1 LSALDIILAE
11 APRFYSWWNLRFLLI
26 AVGNTLLASIA
37 GCAIGYA
44 LGFALALARLPQ
56 LVPVAAIRL
65 GAILWV
71 EAFRRIPFLV
81 LLLLVF
87 FAAQFAGL
95 EAPLAAIAIAAVAI
109 RMSALAAENVR
120 AGLDSV
126 RPTQWEAALT
136 MNIAPWTVLGRIVLP
151 QAWRVILPPSIV
163 HVLSMVKETSL
174 VSQIGFIEITFAA
187 KMLTQ
192 RGFSALLTYGTALVL
207 YFCVSWALASLG
219 VFLRDVAQFIGVLT
233 TVLMFLSPVFYPA
246 SGIPESYRHLL
257 YLNPLTPVI
266 ELSRD
271 VLYWGKL
278 PDFGLLGV
286 YWLVTAI
293 IAWLGF
299 AWFQKTR
306 KGFADVL

>member
-1 LSALDIILAE
+1 MSALDIILAE

-56 LVPVAAIRL
+56 LVPLAAIRIL
-65 GAILWV
+65 AILWV

-87 FAAQFAGL
+87 FAAQFAKL

-120 AGLDSV
+120 AGLEGV

-192 RGFSALLTYGTALVL
+192 RGFSALLTYGTALIL
-207 YFCVSWALASLG
+207 YFIVSFALAAFGRWLERRLIPDRG
-219 VFLRDVAQFIGVLT
+219 DRDR
-233 TVLMFLSPVFYPA
+233 SPPQSPAPA
-246 SGIPESYRHLL
+246 SAGLAARH
-257 YLNPLTPVI
+257 
-266 ELSRD
+266 
-271 VLYWGKL
+271 
-278 PDFGLLGV
+278 
-286 YWLVTAI
+286 
-293 IAWLGF
+293 
-299 AWFQKTR
+299 
-306 KGFADVL
+306 